1 MFVNGEFSLFFQVHV
16 QYGARRSRKIWFFSL
31 HGGRSRRSSDIRLRN
46 RKASGFFETRHQSFT
61 RLCVGFVIVN
71 FTNDNVSWHGESRLR
86 HHFCIKEGVDVDT
99 WLFWRLLSVIKIM
112 GLALHFGHV
121 GILNILCCER
131 LQRKL
136 HV

>member
-1 MFVNGEFSLFFQVHV
+1 MFVNGEFSLFFQEHV
-16 QYGARRSRKIWFFSL
+16 QYGTRQIWFFHL
-31 HGGRSRRSSDIRLRN
+31 HGGCSRRSSDLRLR
-46 RKASGFFETRHQSFT
+46 RSRKKASGSFVTRHQSFI

-71 FTNDNVSWHGESRLR
+71 FTNHNVSWHGESRLR